1 MTNNIIIQVALFIVF
16 SLTTGAQPVKVLL
29 GQTLTENRKLTVA
42 FNTTCDILPQKGKYL
57 TFRATAYSL
66 TGKTFSGERTRH
78 GVIAVDRKVLR
89 IGTRVRIISP
99 KSVAGIYTALD
110 TGKRIRGHRLDIFM
124 YSRSSARNF
133 GVKTVRLEKL

>member
-1 MTNNIIIQVALFIVF
+1 MTNNIIIQFALFIVF

-29 GQTLTENRKLTVA
+29 GQTLTEKSKLTVA
-42 FNTTCDILPQKGKYL
+42 FNPTCDIIPHKGKYL

-66 TGKTFSGERTRH
+66 IGKTFSGERTRH

-110 TGKRIRGHRLDIFM
+110 TGKMIRGHRLDIFM